1 MEFSEKVLIL
11 HVGKFKESD
20 IWLRILSPTRGLFS
34 VFAFGGSR
42 SRQRFIGCLDIFNTV
57 LFRIRLSPRSGYF
70 SAEEG
75 LLINGPGVLRK
86 DWNRLGIAMNCSYFM
101 QAFGVEADGAD
112 KAYALFQDTLE
123 YLQTA
128 DGIPPLFPLFFRLRF
143 ASEQGYKINVSQ
155 CHHCGSSDLNRGAN
169 LFVRDGVL
177 LCPSCSREGSGVSVH
192 LGRDSI
198 EAFGIVQHNPPRLWK
213 QFDSRLK
220 TYSDFPV
227 HILRECGR
235 AIDKFI
241 EYHVGLQWDGGRF
254 KKV

>member
-20 IWLRILSPTRGLFS
+20 IWLRILSPSRGLFS

-42 SRQRFIGCLDIFNTV
+42 SRQRFMGCLDIFNTV
-57 LFRIRLSPRSGYF
+57 LFRIKLSPRNGYF

-75 LLINGPGVLRK
+75 VLIDGPGILRK
-86 DWNRLGIAMNCSYFM
+86 DWNRLGIAMNCSNFI

-112 KAYALFQDTLE
+112 NAYALFQDTLR

-128 DGIPPLFPLFFRLRF
+128 EEIHSLFPLFFRLRF
-143 ASEQGYKINVSQ
+143 ASEQGYKIDVSQ
-155 CHHCGSSDLNRGAN
+155 CHQCGDNELKRGAS
-169 LFVRDGVL
+169 LFVRDGLL
-177 LCPSCSREGSGVSVH
+177 LCPSCSPRGSGVSVH
-192 LGRDSI
+192 LSRDSI
-198 EAFGIVQHNPPRLWK
+198 EAFNIVQHNPPILWK
-213 QFDSRLK
+213 RFDAQLQAY
-220 TYSDFPV
+220 TDFPV
-227 HILRECGR
+227 AVLRECGR

-241 EYHVGLQWDGGRF
+241 EYHVGLHWDGGRF